1 MHIRF
6 DRTLLFGV
14 SMTGSLLLLLSSPL
28 LLSSIGNLQRMVDYQ
43 EAKKAAKFE
52 AEKLEEEEFNRAR
65 AASNDVEQQ
74 EKKV

>member
-14 SMTGSLLLLLSSPL
+14 SMTGSLLLLLSSPM

-52 AEKLEEEEFNRAR
+52 AEKQEEEEASRAR